1 MASPKKVVAIE
12 VVRYPGQTIQLPT
25 DPREMPILT
34 AIEVLKRQHAMETT
48 ITEFTELIPAFP
60 WDGAIALDT
69 ALKEQFGMTLSAD
82 RMPHLRAV
90 NISATETI
98 RIPWGSFR
106 LMGLTTSPGNEA
118 IVHCGMNKD
127 EQGNPCFEMTVE
139 ALMKDQPIV
148 ERLFARVRELAL
160 ATSIYRGK
168 SLDFSQGGGVEGLP
182 KLTFKTLPATKAIF
196 SKAIE
201 DAIERNVL
209 VPIWYIDACR
219 RAGIPLKRGI
229 LLGGEYGGGKTLVIS
244 NILTEANKNGWT
256 GIEVTDPHEIASAI
270 AFARRMGPTVLVVED
285 IDRVIGP
292 DRTDEVNEIINMIDG
307 PATKDMELIM
317 LFTSNHPERINKAM
331 RRDGRIDK
339 TFEIKAPDADAVR
352 RLIIQFGSA
361 TIDPRT
367 TAADLMV
374 VGGILEG
381 NRPSKIRETVER
393 SKLEALRRTD
403 GTNALI
409 TGKDLEATADEVL
422 EEAKLYEPLEEK
434 FHPMERVG
442 MGLAHGI
449 GNGLTKGL
457 DRIGAHTNGAA

>member
-1 MASPKKVVAIE
+1 MATKKVVAVE
-12 VVRYPGQTIQLPT
+12 VVRYKGQTIQLPT

-48 ITEFTELIPAFP
+48 VTEFTELIPAFP
-60 WDGAIALDT
+60 WDGARALDT
-69 ALKEQFGMTLSAD
+69 ALKEQFGMTLSVD
-82 RMPHLRAV
+82 RVPKMRAI

-98 RIPWGSFR
+98 RIPWGAFR
-106 LMGLTTSPGNEA
+106 LAGLPTAPGEDA
-118 IVHCGMNKD
+118 IVHCGMDND
-127 EQGNPCFEMTVE
+127 EQGNPCFSMTVH

-168 SLDFSQGGGVEGLP
+168 SLDFSATGGVEGLP

-201 DAIERNVL
+201 DAIERNIL
-209 VPIWYIDACR
+209 VPIWYTEACR
-219 RAGIPLKRGI
+219 RAGVPLKRGV
-229 LLGGEYGGGKTLVIS
+229 LLGGEYGGGKTLVIA
-244 NILTEANKNGWT
+244 NILAEANANGWT
-256 GIEVTDPHEIASAI
+256 GIEVTDPHEIAAAI

-285 IDRVIGP
+285 IDRVVGP
-292 DRTDEVNEIINMIDG
+292 DRTDEVNDIINMIDG
-307 PATKDMELIM
+307 PDTKDMELIM

-352 RLIIQFGSA
+352 RLIVQFGA
-361 TIDPRT
+361 LALDP
-367 TAADLMV
+367 TANLTNI
-374 VGGILEG
+374 GGMLEG

-393 SKLEALRRTD
+393 SKLEALRRTQ
-403 GTNALI
+403 GVNPLI
-409 TGKDLEATADEVL
+409 NGSDLEATADEVL
-422 EEAKLYEPLEEK
+422 EEAKLYEPVEEK

-442 MGLAHGI
+442 MGIAHGI
-449 GNGLTKGL
+449 GNGLSKAV
-457 DRIGAHTNGAA
+457 DRVHVNGAA